1 MKGERGE
8 VILGLAILAGTLI
21 PAMLLAAVVDV
32 GDSLAAR
39 VILYG
44 GAITAATV
52 IWRQLV
58 RPVVRACNVIFGLD
72 DRVARIEDH
81 LQIGHHAPTPDR

>member
-8 VILGLAILAGTLI
+8 VVLGLAILVGTLI
-21 PAMLLAAVVDV
+21 PAFLLAAVVDV

-39 VILYG
+39 IILYG
-44 GAITAATV
+44 GAFTAATV

-72 DRVARIEDH
+72 ERVGRIEEQ
-81 LQIGHHAPTPDR
+81 LGLPKAE